1 MKIFLTLLC
10 LVIMLLSGYWMSSDS
25 YFLLGE
31 ITINS
36 NWGMVGLA
44 LGASL
49 MIIIN
54 IKKDT

>member
-1 MKIFLTLLC
+1 
-10 LVIMLLSGYWMSSDS
+10 MSSDR